1 MEYLEFQ
8 ITNPDIP
15 EKLLVL
21 DNNKTRIT
29 LSYELV
35 KSNLYLKVL
44 MWKFLIDKNVP
55 LFFLPDN

>member
-21 DNNKTRIT
+21 DKNKTRMT

-44 MWKFLIDKNVP
+44 I
-55 LFFLPDN
+55 

>member
-44 MWKFLIDKNVP
+44 MWKFLINKNVP
-55 LFFLPDN
+55 PLFLPDD

>member
-44 MWKFLIDKNVP
+44 MWKFLINKNVP
-55 LFFLPDN
+55 PFFLPDD

>member
-21 DNNKTRIT
+21 DKNKTRIT

-44 MWKFLIDKNVP
+44 MWKFLINKNNP
-55 LFFLPDN
+55 PFFLPDD

>member
-44 MWKFLIDKNVP
+44 MWKFLINKNVP
-55 LFFLPDN
+55 PFFLPND